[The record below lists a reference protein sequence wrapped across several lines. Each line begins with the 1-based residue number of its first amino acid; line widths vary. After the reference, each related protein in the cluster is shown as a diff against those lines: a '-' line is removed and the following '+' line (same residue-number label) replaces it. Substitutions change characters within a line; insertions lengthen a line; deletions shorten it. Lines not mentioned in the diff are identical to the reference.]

1 MPIKSTSENPETKFW
16 NSPGPN
22 VLTNKRQVV
31 ALFASAC
38 VGFVAVLILYY
49 LRGGDPFKRMGFA
62 LFVSVVP
69 AFSALAF
76 LRLTKLLVSWQGVA
90 TLYLLIL
97 FLVLIIQ
104 YYGRTI
110 SIYN

>member
-22 VLTNKRQVV
+22 VLNHRRQIV
-31 ALFASAC
+31 ALLASVC
-38 VGFVAVLILYY
+38 VGFAAVLILYR
-49 LRGGDPFKRMGFA
+49 LHGGDPFKRVGFA

-104 YYGRTI
+104 NYGRMI